1 MTVLPGVVDSEGNI
15 HNTAATTVTGS
26 VIMKNSD
33 NIDDAWTFLKW
44 WSQGSVQSEYAR
56 ELETALGTA
65 ARLATANLEAMET
78 LQWSSDI
85 KAALREQRK
94 SLKGVEQIAGSYYTS
109 RYYDFAFRDVVENGG
124 NTRESLLDSCEDI
137 TGEIVEKRREFYGKG
152 Q

>member
-1 MTVLPGVVDSEGNI
+1 MQSNMPGSWRRL
-15 HNTAATTVTGS
+15 S
-26 VIMKNSD
+26 
-33 NIDDAWTFLKW
+33 
-44 WSQGSVQSEYAR
+44 
-56 ELETALGTA
+56 GTA
-65 ARLATANLEAMET
+65 AASGHRKSGGKET

-124 NTRESLLDSCEDI
+124 NTRKACWIPARTSPARSSRNDANSM
-137 TGEIVEKRREFYGKG
+137 GKG